1 MDEVML
7 LIIGQMR
14 DIDLSSLGNI
24 DGEGR
29 EYCKAPFVRKY
40 DCAEVW
46 ALQLSSVA
54 LITATLR
61 DGSIPPIF

>member
-24 DGEGR
+24 DGEGQ

-40 DCAEVW
+40 DCAEV
-46 ALQLSSVA
+46 
-54 LITATLR
+54 
-61 DGSIPPIF
+61 